1 MGYQNTIFLILSFNL
16 IWNFMTAGSP
26 HLVQRAY
33 VAGSDKIF
41 LKGQVIGVFIVIA
54 WAWFLYI
61 GTQTGL
67 VLFPNLS
74 GREADNILPLV
85 AIKTM
90 PAFLAG
96 VILAGIFAVGFSTIN
111 TQISNMAFC
120 AARDVYQVLF
130 KPDISEKSLL
140 KFTKWMVAVLTI
152 VVALFAW
159 SRPWF
164 IAELTTWGI
173 AFYGACFVPMFV
185 CGFYWKRANAK
196 GILTG
201 ISTGSIAFI
210 ILEY

>member
-1 MGYQNTIFLILSFNL
+1 
-16 IWNFMTAGSP
+16 
-26 HLVQRAY
+26 
-33 VAGSDKIF
+33 
-41 LKGQVIGVFIVIA
+41 
-54 WAWFLYI
+54 
-61 GTQTGL
+61 
-67 VLFPNLS
+67 
-74 GREADNILPLV
+74 
-85 AIKTM
+85 M

-120 AARDVYQVLF
+120 AGRDIYQVLF

-140 KFTKWMVAVLTI
+140 KFTKWMVAVLAI

-201 ISTGSIAFI
+201 ISAGSIVFI
-210 ILEY
+210 ILGVLKYTGAYNLPYQMHPFLITLPLTVIVIVIVSLMTEQSEQERKIALRIREVVARKTDEPATGADYAAPVVVIILSFVVMFVLFGMFS